1 MSNSE
6 LQPAQQPVSTMDLH
20 RASILNHMDYNTDGR
35 HSKDRKVQSINEER
49 LDSGL
54 DSLKDEEY
62 EVVASELECLRVDCP
77 SPQRDECANEP
88 WKEHV
93 LEDGD
98 TLLHLAIIHEAKDC
112 ARKLI
117 ELSCNE
123 PFLNQQNYQ
132 RQTPLHLAVI
142 TEQAEIVERLL
153 KAGCDPMLVDD
164 SGNTA
169 LHIACRKGS
178 LTCFSVLTQTQ
189 GCSTQLTAIM
199 ATPNYSGQ
207 NCLHLVSIHGF
218 LSLVESLVA
227 LGADIDAQEQCNG
240 RSPLHLAVD
249 LQNLDLV
256 RLLVSNGA
264 NVNSLTYG
272 GHTPYHLTYG
282 RQNAAIQ
289 RELYELTAQELRE
302 LPDSESE
309 DSEEEGQSDEE
320 EVTCW
325 YDDIQWNM
333 HK

>member
-1 MSNSE
+1 MDLNRPSVVNQMDYSAE
-6 LQPAQQPVSTMDLH
+6 CRDVKDGKMQQPVND
-20 RASILNHMDYNTDGR
+20 
-35 HSKDRKVQSINEER
+35 ER
-49 LDSGL
+49 LDSGV
-54 DSLKDEEY
+54 DSLKEEEY
-62 EVVASELECLRVDCP
+62 EVVSSELARLRLDCAP
-77 SPQRDECANEP
+77 PQSDKCGYER

-93 LEDGD
+93 SEDGD

-112 ARKLI
+112 ARKMI
-117 ELSCNE
+117 DLSCNDL
-123 PFLNQQNYQ
+123 FLNQQNCQ

-142 TEQAEIVERLL
+142 TEQAELVEQLL
-153 KAGCDPMLVDD
+153 KAGCDPTLADH

-189 GCSTQLTAIM
+189 ECSTRLLPIM
-199 ATPNYSGQ
+199 AMPNYSGQ

-218 LSLVESLVA
+218 LSLVESLLT
-227 LGADIDAQEQCNG
+227 LGADINAQEQCNG

-256 RLLVSNGA
+256 RLLVSKGA

-272 GHTPYHLTYG
+272 GHTPYHLTHG
-282 RQNAAIQ
+282 RQNSTIQ

-309 DSEEEGQSDEE
+309 DSEMEEEEEEGLSDDEE
-320 EVTCW
+320 GTCL
-325 YDDIQWNM
+325 YDDIQWNWN
-333 HK
+333 K

>member
-1 MSNSE
+1 
-6 LQPAQQPVSTMDLH
+6 MDLH
-20 RASILNHMDYNTDGR
+20 RPNILNQMDYNAEGR
-35 HSKDRKVQSINEER
+35 HFKDGKVQSINEER
-49 LDSGL
+49 LDSGV
-54 DSLKDEEY
+54 DSLKEEEY
-62 EVVASELECLRVDCP
+62 EVVASELACLRLDCP
-77 SPQRDECANEP
+77 PPKRDEFGYEP
-88 WKEHV
+88 WKEQV
-93 LEDGD
+93 SEDGD

-112 ARKLI
+112 ARKMI
-117 ELSCNE
+117 DLSCND

-142 TEQAEIVERLL
+142 TEQAELVECLL
-153 KAGCDPMLVDD
+153 KAGCDPTLVDD

-169 LHIACRKGS
+169 LHIACRKGA

-189 GCSTQLTAIM
+189 ECSTQLPVIM
-199 ATPNYSGQ
+199 AMPNYSGQ

-218 LSLVESLVA
+218 LSLVESLLT
-227 LGADIDAQEQCNG
+227 LGADINAQEQCNG

-256 RLLVSNGA
+256 RLLISKGA

-272 GHTPYHLTYG
+272 GHTPYHLTHG
-282 RQNAAIQ
+282 RQNTTIQ

-309 DSEEEGQSDEE
+309 DSEVEDEEGQSDDE

-325 YDDIQWNM
+325 YDDIQWNGN
-333 HK
+333 K